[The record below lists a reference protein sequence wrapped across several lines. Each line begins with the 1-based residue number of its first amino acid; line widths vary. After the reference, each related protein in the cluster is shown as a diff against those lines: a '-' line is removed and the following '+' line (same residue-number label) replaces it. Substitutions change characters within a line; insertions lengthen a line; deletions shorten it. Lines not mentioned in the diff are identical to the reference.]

1 MNEDFSEII
10 AAVKKFAVDN
20 LSLSTLSDEELEE
33 GINDALDDLIDAKN
47 KLKEKGS
54 PP

>member
-33 GINDALDDLIDAKN
+33 QIKTITDNMIGNI
-47 KLKEKGS
+47 S
-54 PP
+54 MR